1 MATPDY
7 QRLLDQCIHCG
18 LCLPACPSYAVLH
31 TEMDS
36 PRGRIQLMQ
45 AAADGRVDLN
55 GAFREHIDL
64 CLGCRACEP
73 ACPSGVQYGALLETA
88 RVALEEARPVGAVE
102 RTARTV
108 TLRGLLP
115 HRDRLRALATALR
128 LYQVTGLR
136 RLVRRSGMLPPRLA
150 DMEALLPELP
160 AGYPGY
166 RAPAP
171 AIGPKR
177 GQVAFLYGCVQDAF
191 LSGVNEASV
200 RVLQRNGYEV
210 HFPATQTC
218 CGAAALHI
226 GEEATARALAR
237 QNLDAVDPAR
247 FAAVISNAG
256 GCGAALKEYD
266 HLLADDRHYAEKARQ
281 FVAKVQDITEFLAAN
296 LHVPPT
302 GVVAA
307 RVTYADSCHLRNA
320 QKVVSQPRTLLRRI
334 PGVELVE
341 LSRPDFCCGSAG
353 VYNLMQPATAGQ
365 VLDVKMADVAAT
377 GAQIL
382 ATTNTGCHMQYIH
395 GVRKA
400 GLPMRVMH
408 VVELLDLAYARHR

>member
-136 RLVRRSGMLPPRLA
+136 RLVRESC
-150 DMEALLPELP
+150 DFLLE
-160 AGYPGY
+160 
-166 RAPAP
+166 
-171 AIGPKR
+171 
-177 GQVAFLYGCVQDAF
+177 
-191 LSGVNEASV
+191 
-200 RVLQRNGYEV
+200 
-210 HFPATQTC
+210 
-218 CGAAALHI
+218 
-226 GEEATARALAR
+226 
-237 QNLDAVDPAR
+237 
-247 FAAVISNAG
+247 
-256 GCGAALKEYD
+256 
-266 HLLADDRHYAEKARQ
+266 
-281 FVAKVQDITEFLAAN
+281 
-296 LHVPPT
+296 
-302 GVVAA
+302 
-307 RVTYADSCHLRNA
+307 
-320 QKVVSQPRTLLRRI
+320 
-334 PGVELVE
+334 
-341 LSRPDFCCGSAG
+341 
-353 VYNLMQPATAGQ
+353 
-365 VLDVKMADVAAT
+365 
-377 GAQIL
+377 
-382 ATTNTGCHMQYIH
+382 
-395 GVRKA
+395 
-400 GLPMRVMH
+400 LPMRGH
-408 VVELLDLAYARHR
+408 VASLNAAAAGAVALYAAWQARDFEGVPLRAPR